1 MNPKAVSQVNMVW
14 LGCVV
19 TAVATF
25 HHVVVHISYSFIYP
39 IAAYPWT
46 SALNSNLVHW
56 LYLTDVKLP
65 PDPKMLFSKSIR
77 NSNLLSSFFINSYTT
92 HTFYVV

>member
-1 MNPKAVSQVNMVW
+1 MNMVW
-14 LGCVV
+14 LGCVF
-19 TAVATF
+19 TAVATL

-65 PDPKMLFSKSIR
+65 PDPKMLFSKSLR
-77 NSNLLSSFFINSYTT
+77 NSNLSFLRFLLTATRPIRFT
-92 HTFYVV
+92 